1 MSKTI
6 NISRIID
13 QRVSEVLFYVWDPIG
28 ININVTCRD
37 EYDSYVTIISAYLL
51 SNVDENGLN
60 CLLLYIMEQLMGLK
74 LLKNHRRKYQHQQ
87 AIQALVNWR
96 DLFVSKFPNSM
107 QIKPKFPFNENFAT
121 QLTWSRE
128 QSYNRE
134 F

>member
-96 DLFVSKFPNSM
+96 DLFVAKYPNNM
-107 QIKPKFPFNENFAT
+107 KIKPMFPFNEDFAT
-121 QLTWSRE
+121 QLIWSRE